1 MLFVP
6 HFVRITNT
14 LKLELIMTMNL
25 MVVRHEKI
33 ANGFSIK
40 SPPYLTNID
49 KIFSQVTYDT
59 RSRKKILKSI
69 EKRLKMKANY
79 F

>member
-6 HFVRITNT
+6 HFVRIKNT

-40 SPPYLTNID
+40 SPLYLTNID
-49 KIFSQVTYDT
+49 RIFSQVTYNT
-59 RSRKKILKSI
+59 RSRKKYQNL
-69 EKRLKMKANY
+69 
-79 F
+79 